1 MSKSEELGR
10 VQRDPLFLA
19 LTRPSMIFGVPY
31 FFALGNGLVWMVVY
45 LNSKSFAAL
54 FGGMMGCHLIGYYIS
69 AYEPR
74 FMEIMN
80 IYVKTVPTCINRFYH
95 GNTCSYDLY

>member
-1 MSKSEELGR
+1 MGKEELGK

-19 LTRPSMIFGVPY
+19 LTRPPMLFGVPY
-31 FFALGNGLVWMVVY
+31 MYALANMMVWSLVY
-45 LNSKSFAAL
+45 IYTKDFQIL
-54 FGGMMGCHLIGYYIS
+54 FMGPTITHGIGYYIS

-74 FMEIMN
+74 FMDI
-80 IYVKTVPTCINRFYH
+80 IRIWSKTVPTCINRFYH

>member
-1 MSKSEELGR
+1 MANKELGK

-19 LTRPSMIFGVPY
+19 LTRPSMLFGVPY
-31 FFALGNGLVWMVVY
+31 MYALANLMTWSFVY
-45 LNSKSFAAL
+45 INTKSFTYL
-54 FGGMMGCHLIGYYIS
+54 FGGAIFTHVIGYYIS

-74 FMEIMN
+74 FMEIISIWM
-80 IYVKTVPTCINRFYH
+80 KTVPTCINRYYH

>member
-1 MSKSEELGR
+1 MAKSDAGK

-19 LTRPSMIFGVPY
+19 LTRPAMLFGVTYGWFGVNFLTWVMIFI
-31 FFALGNGLVWMVVY
+31 NIR
-45 LNSKSFAAL
+45 SFAICIPGSL
-54 FGGMMGCHLIGYYIS
+54 VLHGVGYYLC

-74 FMEIMN
+74 WMEI
-80 IYVKTVPTCINRFYH
+80 VKIWIQTVPTCLNRFYH

>member
-1 MSKSEELGR
+1 MAKDLGK

-19 LTRPSMIFGVPY
+19 LTRPAMLFGVPY
-31 FFALGNGLVWMVVY
+31 VYAMMNMLIFLLVFINTKDFTIVIFGATVV
-45 LNSKSFAAL
+45 
-54 FGGMMGCHLIGYYIS
+54 HLIGYYIS

-74 FMEIMN
+74 FMEIFM
-80 IYVKTVPTCINRFYH
+80 IWAKTVPTCINRGFH